1 MHLEDS
7 NELGLA
13 PQLLGEHLHLLRL
26 LLQQLLLCLL
36 TQTLGGGE
44 EEISLNTESV
54 LANQKGECQVEKL
67 IY

>member
-36 TQTLGGGE
+36 TQTLGRE
-44 EEISLNTESV
+44 MSLNAESV
-54 LANQKGECQVEKL
+54 VANQKGECQV
-67 IY
+67 

>member
-44 EEISLNTESV
+44 GRNEL
-54 LANQKGECQVEKL
+54 C
-67 IY
+67 